1 MFGWFKKDKAPKTVA
16 LDWIEYKGFQVA
28 AQPVS
33 EGGQYRVGGKITKG
47 EGDEIKE
54 HSFLRAD
61 LIPSE
66 DEAKEFSIT
75 KAKLMIDQLGDR
87 VFDS

>member
-1 MFGWFKKDKAPKTVA
+1 MFGWFKKDKTPKA
-16 LDWIEYKGFQVA
+16 KSLEWIEYKGFQIA
-28 AQPVS
+28 AAPVS

-47 EGDEIKE
+47 EGESLKE
-54 HSFLRAD
+54 RSFLRAD
-61 LIPSE
+61 LIPSQ

-75 KAKLMIDQLGDR
+75 KAKLMVDQLGDR